1 MNLSIGTGGLNQNF
15 DETYWK
21 IFLRAIEKEYHIHT
35 DLKYENVDQYF
46 KKAYLENIKIKKVI
60 IKIEINKNPIKKIIN
75 IPKQINLILER
86 FKIECIDTVQIC
98 NNPNANNFNMY
109 LLKSILKKY
118 KKKNIINNFFLE
130 CFDPFSKNL
139 NKLINDNFFQGYI
152 FKLNCLQRS
161 TSKSFFL
168 NILNSK
174 KKIISISPYVG
185 GKFEEV
191 MGSFDKKL
199 KIDLD
204 YIMSSNGLSNYN
216 SLNLA
221 FLNSVNNMHSAIF
234 GTKNFDRLKDIEKS
248 IQEIKPLKKDDFFK
262 ILTLQDQFKSHIS
275 F

>member
-1 MNLSIGTGGLNQNF
+1 MNLSIGTGGLNHNF
-15 DETYWK
+15 DANYWK
-21 IFLRAIEKEYHIHT
+21 IFLRAIEKEYFIHT
-35 DLKYENVDQYF
+35 DLNYKNVDQYF
-46 KKAYLENIKIKKVI
+46 KKAYSENIKIKKVI

-98 NNPNANNFNMY
+98 NNPNSNSLNMY
-109 LLKSILKKY
+109 LLKSIFNKY
-118 KKKNIINNFFLE
+118 KKANIINNFFLE

-161 TSKSFFL
+161 ASKNFFL

-174 KKIISISPYVG
+174 KKIISISPFVG
-185 GKFEEV
+185 GNCEEIIN
-191 MGSFDKKL
+191 SFDKKL
-199 KIDLD
+199 KINLD
-204 YIMSSNGLSNYN
+204 YIINNNGLSDYN

-221 FLNSVNNMHSAIF
+221 FLSSISNMHSAIF
-234 GTKNFDRLKDIEKS
+234 GTKNFDRLKDIEK
-248 IQEIKPLKKDDFFK
+248 IVQKIKPLKKDDFLK
-262 ILTLQDQFKSHIS
+262 ILALQDQFKSHIG

>member
-1 MNLSIGTGGLNQNF
+1 MNLSIGTGGLHQNF
-15 DETYWK
+15 DKDYWK
-21 IFLRAIEKEYHIHT
+21 IFLRAIEKEYYIHT
-35 DLKYENVDQYF
+35 ALNYKNIDQYF
-46 KKAYLENIKIKKVI
+46 RKAYSENIKINKVI

-98 NNPNANNFNMY
+98 NNPNANNLNLY
-109 LLKSILKKY
+109 LLKSIFKKY
-118 KKKNIINNFFLE
+118 KKTNIINNFFLE

-161 TSKSFFL
+161 ASKDFFL
-168 NILNSK
+168 NILKSK
-174 KKIISISPYVG
+174 KKIISISPFVG

-191 MGSFDKKL
+191 MNSFDKKL
-199 KIDLD
+199 KTDLD
-204 YIMSSNGLSNYN
+204 HIMKNNNLSNYN

-221 FLNSVNNMHSAIF
+221 FLNSVNNIHSAIF
-234 GTKNFDRLKDIEKS
+234 GTKNFERLNDIEKN
-248 IQEIKPLKKDDFFK
+248 IQEIKPLKKDDFLK
-262 ILTLQDQFKSHIS
+262 ILSLQDQFKSHIG